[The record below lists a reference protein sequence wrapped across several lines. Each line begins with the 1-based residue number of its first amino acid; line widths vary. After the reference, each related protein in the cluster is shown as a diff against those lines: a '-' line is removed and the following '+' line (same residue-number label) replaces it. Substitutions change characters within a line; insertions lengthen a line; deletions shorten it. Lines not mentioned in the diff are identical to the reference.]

1 MFLEI
6 MKYNPKFANKN
17 IGRANSLQLSWL
29 SLKIKVYKG

>member
-17 IGRANSLQLSWL
+17 TGRANSLQLSWL